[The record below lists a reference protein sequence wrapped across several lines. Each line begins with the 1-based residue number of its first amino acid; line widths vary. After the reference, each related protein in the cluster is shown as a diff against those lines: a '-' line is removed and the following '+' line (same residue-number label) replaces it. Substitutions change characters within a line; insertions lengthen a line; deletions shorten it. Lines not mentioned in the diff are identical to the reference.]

1 MKWVNVFAA
10 FAMNMAAVYISVGHT
25 FDLFYLNGFS
35 KNHAIAA
42 TFMVETMFIVGG
54 WNIMLSRFRNHKP
67 STPSYLGF
75 YFGWSLVLWSNI
87 AATLEYGIQGV
98 TLSVSVVLT
107 VLITEAIMTAET
119 KKIVHKEDA
128 AQEETHTQEEDA
140 QDEYTP
146 YQYGQKEIHTMHN
159 EEENTQDT
167 YTANAHDLEEV
178 DEAHTALHKV
188 HNLAFEASEEITP
201 FTRRAH
207 AYTDEHTELHAEE
220 SQEVS
225 PISETLEKEVNTEE
239 ETGTRA
245 PDELHDEERTTEEEM
260 HVHEEE
266 EKPECTTEGEMH
278 SESTQK
284 EEAHG
289 ESTQEEENGERA
301 LLEDL
306 DEIIARAHEYK
317 KTHRKKPS
325 IRVLM
330 EYAPCRF
337 SPARR
342 ALNKIKKE
350 EKEKEE
356 NNK

>member
-119 KKIVHKEDA
+119 KKIVHKEDD

-140 QDEYTP
+140 HTP
-146 YQYGQKEIHTMHN
+146 HRRNQEEKHTMHN
-159 EEENTQDT
+159 EEESAQDT
-167 YTANAHDLEEV
+167 YTEDAHDTEKT
-178 DEAHTALHKV
+178 DEIHTTLHKM

-201 FTRRAH
+201 FARRAH
-207 AYTDEHTELHAEE
+207 AYTDERTELHTEE
-220 SQEVS
+220 PREVS
-225 PISETLEKEVNTEE
+225 SISKNLEKEAHTEE

-284 EEAHG
+284 
-289 ESTQEEENGERA
+289 EENGERA

-356 NNK
+356 SKK